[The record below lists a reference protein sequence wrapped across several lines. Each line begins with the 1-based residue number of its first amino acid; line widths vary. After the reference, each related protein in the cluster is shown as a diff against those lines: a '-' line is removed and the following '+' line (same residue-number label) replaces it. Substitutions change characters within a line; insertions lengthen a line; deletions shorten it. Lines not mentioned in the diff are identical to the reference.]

1 MSPEIHFALK
11 RLAATLASEW
21 LEARMFPT
29 MGYQIGR
36 LAKRFT
42 TVGAFV
48 GLLSCVYVGVFFHVR
63 LLVEALAT
71 VRTGVGPC
79 VAVYQ

>member
-48 GLLSCVYVGVFFHVR
+48 GLLSYNR
-63 LLVEALAT
+63 KKKQAT
-71 VRTGVGPC
+71 KIRNV
-79 VAVYQ
+79 